1 MEFLVME
8 TNFQALSIVDS
19 FESLIWT
26 DRYFKCG
33 DFEVYLPVS
42 SKYLALLRPDRYL
55 WMNDSEHVMVI
66 EKIEIVTDA
75 ETGNHLT
82 VSGRSL
88 ESILERRIIWG
99 QKVLRGNFQ
108 DGIHELL
115 TENVIS
121 PTIAARQIPN
131 FIFEASTDPIVTAL
145 TIETQFFGEDLY
157 ASIQELCEAN
167 NIGFKITLTDDN
179 HLKFKLYSGTDRSY
193 DQLAN
198 PYVVFSPKFE
208 NIINSNYIEAKNALR
223 TVTLV
228 GGEGEGTD
236 RKLVSVEVAEG
247 GGSGLARREI
257 FTDASSVSSKVDGG
271 TLSTTDYDAQLAQK
285 GTENLSQNIEVS
297 SFEGEVDVSK
307 MYKYGED
314 FFMGD
319 ILQIANEYG
328 MEAKARVIELIHS
341 QSLDSIEIYP
351 TFATV
356 N

>member
-8 TNFQALSIVDS
+8 TNFQTLSIIDS

-42 SKYLALLRPDRYL
+42 SKYLDLLRPDRYL

-82 VSGRSL
+82 ISGRSL

-99 QKVLRGNFQ
+99 QKVLSGNFQ

-157 ASIQELCEAN
+157 SSIQELCESN

-179 HLKFKLYSGTDRSY
+179 HLKFKLYSGADRSY

-228 GGEGEGTD
+228 GGEGEGAD
-236 RKLVSVEVAEG
+236 RKLVSVEVSTG
-247 GGSGLARREI
+247 GGSGLERREI

-271 TLSTTDYDAQLAQK
+271 TLSNTDYEAQLTQK
-285 GTENLSQNIEVS
+285 GTENLSQNVEVS

-341 QSLDSIEIYP
+341 QSLDSTEIYP